1 MADPGTWAA
10 IIIAVAGTTYGITE
24 QKKAAHAQEKA
35 QKKANAIQRRTA
47 QMQHEQRI
55 RRAEAEKRKQQADLV
70 QQAEALGTSANSSLT
85 TSVGSLDTQV
95 AVDTGA
101 ASTLLAGDYATQ
113 QTLFKGQRRANR
125 HNTNAA
131 IGQSVASL
139 ALMGASMYSPGTGQG
154 TTQRPSSFR
163 RSAGMRRANT
173 TPRFG

>member
-55 RRAEAEKRKQQADLV
+55 RRAEAEKRKQQADLM
-70 QQAEALGTSANSSLT
+70 QQAEALGTSTNSSLT

-139 ALMGASMYSPGTGQG
+139 AMMGASMYTPAGSAGSSA
-154 TTQRPSSFR
+154 PSSFR